1 MIENMDKNVNS
12 NEQLIFGK
20 FSLIKQ
26 IGEGSFGKVYLG
38 LNKKTQES
46 VAIKLEL
53 KSNPV
58 CFLESEAL
66 YLFKLKSVGIPQLK
80 AFGRNKTYNILV
92 ESLLGESLLNI
103 LNRYNKNLPLKDSLM
118 IAIQVIERLEFL
130 HSKYL
135 IHRDIKPANFL
146 IGIDDP
152 YIIYIIDFGLCKKY
166 RSTRTGKHVKFS
178 VTKYYNGT
186 ATFASVNALKGI
198 ELSRRD
204 DFESA
209 AYMFIYLMKGYLPW
223 EATRGKTKYERFK
236 KIYDIKVSSKP
247 EELCKNLPW
256 EVMEFLRYSKSLDF
270 EQEPDYKYCY
280 SLFNNALKKHGFSN
294 DLIFSWIKKPELKHK
309 LRLIKNK
316 TLLNEGKAKRRKSP
330 QTRIFHFLLN
340 SIGIQKSMQ
349 SSKNMDSLENSKEN
363 EKPLNSGRST
373 LNQTLTVS
381 LNNSLNNIV
390 HDKQEILTSKL
401 GNHKNYRRICLE
413 PVKKLTDPS
422 IKKPSV
428 NISLNTAR
436 SNKSINRKNGLKIKK
451 DIKIPILNLN
461 ANYISRNMNK
471 RMTINKNYIKE
482 NSKVLTQKNLVNK
495 FSMNPINN
503 INSKKIINNYINDN
517 IKNNLSAII
526 SLNNIKK
533 VNQNGNTN
541 YIRIIQN
548 NNINSRINMIINMD
562 NPIDEKQNYRKI
574 LLENRRPNINLNLKN
589 EFIKNKIEK
598 KSHKKIFVK
607 KEKINNKNNNNFIKI
622 GFNTYQN
629 SNTNTINNTKRN
641 ETKYYNISEKNSFRD
656 LENNYKKFLNKR
668 NRIDI
673 KDYFPSFQKSKSIIE
688 NNLNPNFFQLFNK
701 TFNQNYINENL
712 GNKIKHDINITN
724 KNSSTNS
731 KLVEKLKKNILS
743 KRKLKGNILNNDFSN
758 HNLNKNKFPKLKN
771 KNYLS
776 IMNKMENNSRTLDN
790 SKRYHKKINEFL

>member
-204 DFESA
+204 DFESS

-340 SIGIQKSMQ
+340 SIGIQKSKQ

-422 IKKPSV
+422 IKKPSA
-428 NISLNTAR
+428 NISLNAAR
-436 SNKSINRKNGLKIKK
+436 SNKSINRKYGLKIKK

-471 RMTINKNYIKE
+471 RMTINKNYINE
-482 NSKVLTQKNLVNK
+482 NSKVLTQKNLVTK
-495 FSMNPINN
+495 FTMNPIIN
-503 INSKKIINNYINDN
+503 INSKKIINNYI
-517 IKNNLSAII
+517 
-526 SLNNIKK
+526 
-533 VNQNGNTN
+533 
-541 YIRIIQN
+541 
-548 NNINSRINMIINMD
+548 
-562 NPIDEKQNYRKI
+562 PIF
-574 LLENRRPNINLNLKN
+574 L
-589 EFIKNKIEK
+589 
-598 KSHKKIFVK
+598 
-607 KEKINNKNNNNFIKI
+607 
-622 GFNTYQN
+622 
-629 SNTNTINNTKRN
+629 
-641 ETKYYNISEKNSFRD
+641 
-656 LENNYKKFLNKR
+656 FLN
-668 NRIDI
+668 
-673 KDYFPSFQKSKSIIE
+673 
-688 NNLNPNFFQLFNK
+688 
-701 TFNQNYINENL
+701 
-712 GNKIKHDINITN
+712 
-724 KNSSTNS
+724 
-731 KLVEKLKKNILS
+731 
-743 KRKLKGNILNNDFSN
+743 
-758 HNLNKNKFPKLKN
+758 
-771 KNYLS
+771 
-776 IMNKMENNSRTLDN
+776 
-790 SKRYHKKINEFL
+790 